1 MAMAMKSRRVA
12 VSTEKPYLTGRTYIF
27 KLDKGDDLLAALQ
40 EFCHDNQIKC
50 GIIAGLGAVDCATYS
65 YYDQK
70 KRKYNKFTVNQE
82 LEVLNLTG
90 NVSLMEEK
98 PMVHAH
104 VIFADN
110 EGKTQGGH
118 LMAGTRVF
126 SCEVF
131 VQELVG
137 APKMR
142 KANKDT
148 GLPIWTAIKE

>member
-1 MAMAMKSRRVA
+1 MGAALKTRRIPA
-12 VSTEKPYLTGRTYIF
+12 NQERPYLTGRTYIF
-27 KLDKGDDLLAALQ
+27 RLEKGDDMLAALQ

-50 GIIAGLGAVDCATYS
+50 GIISGLGAVDCATFS

-70 KRKYNKFTVNQE
+70 KRRYNKFTLNQE
-82 LEVLNLTG
+82 MEILNLTG
-90 NVSLMEEK
+90 NISLMEEK

-104 VIFADN
+104 VTLADG
-110 EGKTQGGH
+110 EGKACGGH

-126 SCEVF
+126 ACEVF

-137 APKMR
+137 SPKMR
-142 KANKDT
+142 KADKDT